1 MCKNDTYLCRGGR
14 STKYNVWLSE
24 RATNERV
31 NTSLLHDLQLKL
43 AAGGMDKFAL
53 EIRIGSL
60 CLSFSSLSPPMHCT
74 GGDAS
79 GVRCS
84 RRSKSVSIWSIEL
97 WSGAEKEHNDRNPH
111 PHPLLS
117 RWSWLFAPVMQQQTP
132 MPCNRWSECRS
143 PSARHA
149 RHPWR
154 TWFVDGSW
162 FFFSCT
168 RASPKQRPP
177 LGVGIVAR
185 KWSSGSE
192 TASERTNDA
201 M

>member
-43 AAGGMDKFAL
+43 AWGRHGQ
-53 EIRIGSL
+53 ICIGNSYRFPLSL
-60 CLSFSSLSPPMHCT
+60 SSLSPPMHCT

-149 RHPWR
+149 RLPWR
-154 TWFVDGSW
+154 TWFVDGSC
-162 FFFSCT
+162 FFLLVYSRFT
-168 RASPKQRPP
+168 EAKAT
-177 LGVGIVAR
+177 GVGIDTR

-201 M
+201 T